1 MPFSLHQKTF
11 HLRPTCVDVDVDM
24 TFNVYFSRHYD
35 DFQLGLYCQLGS
47 YAHIVQFVLGEYCEN
62 YVIVEN

>member
-1 MPFSLHQKTF
+1 M
-11 HLRPTCVDVDVDM
+11 DVDVDM